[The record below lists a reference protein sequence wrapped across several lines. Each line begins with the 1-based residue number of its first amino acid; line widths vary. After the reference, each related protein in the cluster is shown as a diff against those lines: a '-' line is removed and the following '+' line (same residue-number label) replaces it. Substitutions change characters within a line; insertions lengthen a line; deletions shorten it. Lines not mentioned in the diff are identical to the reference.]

1 MADTGK
7 RMRLAERA
15 SSNSQAAVQ
24 TFSGEAVLDALRMIL
39 IDAPLAE
46 VLTSVIRLIETQRPG
61 MLCSVFLLDPDGV
74 HLRYAAAPNL
84 PEYYRSATDGMA
96 SGPKAGSCGTAV
108 YRREA
113 VFIPDILSDP
123 LWVRFRAVAATAG
136 LRAAWSSPI
145 ISNDGR
151 VLGTFGMYYR
161 EVRNPGPDDIRLIE
175 HASRIAG
182 IAIEREQAQAA
193 LKAAFERIEKSEAH
207 LREVVDAI
215 RHDVV
220 VLGPDGNVVYINR
233 SVLELIGLT
242 EAEAMET
249 IFAAAY
255 FIQKIWRDCARCDAG
270 GFPEA
275 FPGKTKC
282 GSADMTERTAGS
294 SSVIVRF
301 STNKGRSSSGAPRDW
316 TSTTASG
323 TRRGCA
329 GRTSRCGRI
338 SICRRC
344 MRKSWDHQSR
354 CGESFH
360 K

>member
-1 MADTGK
+1 
-7 RMRLAERA
+7 MRLAERA
-15 SSNSQAAVQ
+15 SSNSEAAVQ

-39 IDAPLAE
+39 IGAPLAE
-46 VLTSVIRLIETQRPG
+46 VLTSVIRLIEAQRPG

-123 LWVRFRAVAATAG
+123 LWVRFRAVAAAAG

-161 EVRNPGPDDIRLIE
+161 EVRHPAPDDVRLIE

-182 IAIEREQAQAA
+182 IAIEREQSQAA
-193 LKAAFERIEKSEAH
+193 LRAAFERIEKSEAH

-215 RHDVV
+215 RHSVV
-220 VLGPDGNVVYINR
+220 VLGADGHVVYVNRTVLEFTGLSESEVMESDFRPRVFHPEDLERLREVRRAGFAGNVAWENEVRVRRHDGQYR
-233 SVLELIGLT
+233 WYLIR
-242 EAEAMET
+242 
-249 IFAAAY
+249 Y
-255 FIQKIWRDCARCDAG
+255 
-270 GFPEA
+270 
-275 FPGKTKC
+275 
-282 GSADMTERTAGS
+282 
-294 SSVIVRF
+294 
-301 STNKGRSSSGAPRDW
+301 
-316 TSTTASG
+316 
-323 TRRGCA
+323 
-329 GRTSRCGRI
+329 
-338 SICRRC
+338 
-344 MRKSWDHQSR
+344 
-354 CGESFH
+354 
-360 K
+360 